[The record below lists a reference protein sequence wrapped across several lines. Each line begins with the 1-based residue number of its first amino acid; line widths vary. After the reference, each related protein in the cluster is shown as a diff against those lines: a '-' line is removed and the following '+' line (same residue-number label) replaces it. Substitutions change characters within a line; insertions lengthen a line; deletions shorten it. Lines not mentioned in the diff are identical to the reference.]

1 MTEMRFYEPADGAL
15 MTHGRCPSVRVMD
28 FGNGLKIRMQC
39 QIVTPHVGLR
49 AHFSGDSGLRFEWSD
64 EDARAEGYRPPAEES
79 RP

>member
-15 MTHGRCPSVRVMD
+15 MTHGRCPSVRVID

-39 QIVTPHVGLR
+39 QMVVPHAELR
-49 AHFSGDSGLRFEWSD
+49 PHFSGDTGLRFEWGD
-64 EDARAEGYRPPAEES
+64 EDYRARWYRTPAEES